1 MSPTALSWKREIYA
15 TFALSVPLV
24 LTNLAQI
31 AMTVTD
37 VIFIGRLGPQSLA
50 ASALGANLY
59 MAIAFFALGLVSA
72 TAPMVANELGA
83 RKNSVRDV
91 QRTVRQGLWSAV
103 IISVP
108 GCLILWHGEAILLAL
123 NQPPELAVLAQEY
136 LRALLW
142 AMPGFLGFL
151 VLRSFVA
158 ALQRPRTALLAA
170 LAAIAFNAAANW
182 VLIYGKLGFPAL
194 GLVGAGFASA
204 IASLFLFLAMVVVVV
219 FDRRF
224 RRYHVFSHLW
234 QTDWPRFREFWRLG
248 LPIAVATAFEVTIFN
263 AAAFLIGMLGTIE
276 LAAHAIAIQ
285 VASISFMVPYGIAQ
299 AATVRV
305 GHANG
310 AGRPDDV
317 MRAGWAAFG
326 LGITAMALAA
336 LIMVVAPEALISSFL
351 DINDPANA
359 PVVAM
364 GVSLLAVAA
373 LFQIVDGGQVLG
385 SGMLRG
391 LQDTRIPMLFTAV
404 GYWGMGLPS
413 GAALAFWAG
422 WGSVGVWSGLA
433 IGLSV
438 VAVLMMQ
445 RWMRREQLGLI
456 TRSSQHQSA
465 LVTPR

>member
-1 MSPTALSWKREIYA
+1 MSPAALAWKREIYA
-15 TFALSVPLV
+15 TFLLSVPLV

-59 MAIAFFALGLVSA
+59 TAIAFFALGLVSA

-108 GCLILWHGEAILLAL
+108 GCLILWHGEAILLVL

-170 LAAIAFNAAANW
+170 LAAIGFNAAANW

-194 GLVGAGFASA
+194 GLVGAGLASA
-204 IASLFLFLAMVVVVV
+204 ISSLFLFLAMVAVVV

-224 RRYHVFSHLW
+224 RRYHVFSRLW
-234 QTDWPRFREFWRLG
+234 QTDWLRFRAFWRLG

-299 AATVRV
+299 AATIRV

-310 AGRPDDV
+310 AGRPSDV

-336 LIMVVAPEALISSFL
+336 LVMVVAPEALISSFL

>member
-1 MSPTALSWKREIYA
+1 MSPNTLAWKREIRA
-15 TFALSVPLV
+15 TLSLSFPLV

-72 TAPMVANELGA
+72 TAPMVATELGA
-83 RKNSVRDV
+83 RWNSVRDV
-91 QRTVRQGLWSAV
+91 QRTVRQGLWSAL

-108 GCLILWHGEAILLAL
+108 GCLILWHGETILLAL
-123 NQPPELAVLAQEY
+123 RQPPELAALAQEY
-136 LRALLW
+136 LHALLW

-158 ALQRPRTALLAA
+158 ALQRPRAA
-170 LAAIAFNAAANW
+170 LMAAMGAIAFNALANW

-194 GLVGAGFASA
+194 GLVGAGMASA
-204 IASLFLFLAMVVVVV
+204 TASLFLFLAMAAVVVI
-219 FDRRF
+219 DRRF
-224 RRYHVFSHLW
+224 HRYHVFSHLW
-234 QTDWPRFREFWRLG
+234 RPDWPRLKAFWMLG
-248 LPIAVATAFEVTIFN
+248 LPIGIATAFEVTVFN
-263 AAAFLIGMLGTIE
+263 AAAFLIGMLGTVE

-305 GHANG
+305 SHANG

-326 LGITAMALAA
+326 LGIAAMALAA
-336 LIMVVAPEALISSFL
+336 LTMLIAPETLIRSFL
-351 DINDPANA
+351 DVNDPANA
-359 PVVAM
+359 PVVSV

-404 GYWGMGLPS
+404 GYWGMGIPS

-445 RWMRREQLGLI
+445 RWMRRSQLGLLRQGGPP
-456 TRSSQHQSA
+456 TAARA
-465 LVTPR
+465 

>member
-1 MSPTALSWKREIYA
+1 MSPTALAWKREIYA
-15 TFALSVPLV
+15 TFLLSVPLV

-108 GCLILWHGEAILLAL
+108 GCLVLWHGEAILLAL

-158 ALQRPRTALLAA
+158 ALQRPRAALLVA

-194 GLVGAGFASA
+194 GLLGAGFASA

-224 RRYHVFSHLW
+224 RRYHVFSRLW
-234 QTDWPRFREFWRLG
+234 QTDWLRFRAFWRLG

-299 AATVRV
+299 AATIRV

-326 LGITAMALAA
+326 LGISAMALAA
-336 LIMVVAPEALISSFL
+336 LVMVVAPQALISSFL

-456 TRSSQHQSA
+456 KPSLQH
-465 LVTPR
+465 